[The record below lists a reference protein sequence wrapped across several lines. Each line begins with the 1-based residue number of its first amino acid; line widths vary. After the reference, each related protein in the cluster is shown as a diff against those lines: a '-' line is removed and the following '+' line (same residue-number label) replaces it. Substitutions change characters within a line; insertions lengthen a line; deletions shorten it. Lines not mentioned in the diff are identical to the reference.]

1 MAVPTAPVTITAEQL
16 MELNE
21 HLSHMRHEINNQ
33 LSLVVAALELM
44 RFKPDVRDRMLDTL
58 GQQPPRISAEVA
70 KFSAQFERT
79 FGITRESAD
88 SAKGFI

>member
-1 MAVPTAPVTITAEQL
+1 MAVPTVPVTITPEQL
-16 MELNE
+16 TELNK

-44 RFKPDVRDRMLDTL
+44 RFKPDLRERMLETMS
-58 GQQPPRISAEVA
+58 QQPPKITAEVS
-70 KFSAQFERT
+70 KFSAEFERL
-79 FGITRESAD
+79 FGITRDSAG